1 MKNKGLILFFTV
13 LLALVCIYC
22 LSFSFATWRV
32 EKKAAAFAND
42 PAAIEEVKKEA
53 HGDVMLEKHLVDSL
67 IEARTRQYLTNMNDS
82 TVFLGNTYKK
92 CKYKEL
98 NLGLDLKGG
107 MNVTLE
113 ISMPDVVQSL
123 ASNTEDPLFKT
134 TFEKSEKEYANT
146 TNGDFIDIFVK
157 NFNSQKNALN
167 MKNANLRTY
176 FGERSGIKGATDQQ
190 IISWMK
196 KESSE
201 IVDRTFKILRTR
213 IDRFG
218 VAQPN
223 LQMLQGGRIL
233 VELPGVKEPERVTD
247 LLKSTAKLEFW
258 EVYNDA
264 VSGKSIQQ
272 RFIEADA
279 QLAKIL
285 KNKKESA
292 DEEPVAE
299 QADSTLAAA
308 DSTNAEDAI
317 AAAANTADEE
327 LDEDEEEEVDA
338 TAGAIMSK
346 AVAVPG
352 SFVIGYFKES
362 DMPAIDALLPQ
373 LEKVLGDKNVV
384 FYWGAAEKEYGNA
397 FPLYP
402 LKKKNDRI
410 GPLLS
415 SETIGGAR
423 VVRTARQDVDQNN
436 RVVVNMSMEDQA
448 ADEWRKVTKEAA
460 DKGAAKGVPTCIAI
474 VLDEFVYSAPTVKNE
489 ISGGNSEISGN
500 FTIEEAKD
508 LATVLNSGNLEARV
522 NIVQSEVVGPTLG
535 KESIRAGLLSFLGAF
550 ILVVIYMFFY
560 YGRAGLVADLAL
572 FSNVFFIIG
581 VLASMGAVLTLPGIA
596 GIVLTLGMAVDA
608 NVIIYERVRE
618 EVRAGKGIRVAIDEG
633 FKHSYSAIIDGNVT
647 TLITAIVLYIF
658 GSGPIQGFATT
669 LIIGILSSLFTAIL
683 VSRMIIEARLKKGKE
698 MNVGNKLTINAFQNL
713 NIDFLSKRKYFYIL
727 SCSLIVISI
736 ISFCTLK
743 LQPGIDFTGGRC
755 YVVRFD
761 KDVTTKDVREAV
773 SNEFGGNPEVKTF
786 GSNDQ
791 IRIITNYKIDS
802 NNPADDQLCE
812 KKLYNCL
819 KGFYSKQ
826 DLSEYDFTHLTNDVR
841 GIQSS
846 QKIQPTVAKELLR
859 NAVWAVLASLVL
871 IFIYIAVRFRNW
883 QFGMAG
889 VAALFHDSFLT
900 IGMFS
905 LFYKV
910 MPFSMEIDQ
919 NFIAAILT
927 VIGYSINNV
936 VVIMD
941 RVRENLALYP
951 KRSNYE
957 NFNTAINSTMGRSI
971 NTAVTTLVTL
981 LVIFLFGGEVIR
993 GFVFAM
999 FIGILFGTYSGILVA
1014 NPFAYDLLRLKGGEV
1029 KRAKADISK

>member
-1 MKNKGLILFFTV
+1 MKNRGLILFFTI
-13 LLALVCIYC
+13 LLVLVCLYC
-22 LSFSFATWRV
+22 LSFSFVTWRV
-32 EKKAAAFAND
+32 EKKAANFAND
-42 PAAIEEVKKEA
+42 PAAIEEVKREA
-53 HGDVMLEKHLVDSL
+53 HGDVMLEKHLVDSV

-82 TVFLGNTYKK
+82 TVYLGSTYKK

-123 ASNTEDPLFKT
+123 ATNTEDPLFKT
-134 TFEKSEKEYANT
+134 AFEKSVAEYEKT
-146 TNGDFIDIFVK
+146 TGGDFIDIFVK
-157 NFNSQKNALN
+157 NFNSQKTA
-167 MKNANLRTY
+167 MKMNNANLRTY
-176 FGERSGIKGATDQQ
+176 FGERSGIKNATDAQ
-190 IISWMK
+190 IISFIK

-223 LQMLQGGRIL
+223 IQLLQGGRIL

-258 EVYNDA
+258 EVYNEA
-264 VSGKSIQQ
+264 VGGRSIQQ
-272 RFIEADA
+272 RFAIADA
-279 QLAKIL
+279 QLAQQL
-285 KNKKESA
+285 KNKKDNPSVEA
-292 DEEPVAE
+292 DTTTAI
-299 QADSTLAAA
+299 DSLAAQLP
-308 DSTNAEDAI
+308 
-317 AAAANTADEE
+317 EE
-327 LDEDEEEEVDA
+327 EIDEDEVEETGE
-338 TAGAIMSK
+338 GAILSK

-362 DMPAIDALLPQ
+362 DMPKINSLLPQ
-373 LEKVLGDKNVV
+373 LQKILGDKNVV

-402 LKKKNDRI
+402 LKKKNDRV

-448 ADEWRKVTKEAA
+448 ADEWRKITKEAA
-460 DKGAAKGVPTCIAI
+460 DNSARKLTAIAI
-474 VLDEFVYSAPTVKNE
+474 VLDEFVYSAPTVRSE
-489 ISGGNSEISGN
+489 IPNGNSEISGN

-522 NIVQSEVVGPTLG
+522 NIVQSEIVGPTLG
-535 KESIRAGLLSFLGAF
+535 KESIKSGLLSFLAAF
-550 ILVVIYMFFY
+550 ILVILYMFFY
-560 YGRAGLVADLAL
+560 YSRAGLVADIAL
-572 FSNVFFIIG
+572 FANVFFIIG

-618 EVRAGKGIRVAIDEG
+618 EVRAGKGIRVAVDEG

-683 VSRMIIEARLKKGKE
+683 LSRMIIEARLKKGKTLE
-698 MNVGNKLTINAFQNL
+698 VGNKLTINAFMNTH
-713 NIDFLSKRKYFYIL
+713 IDFLSKRKVFYAL
-727 SCSLIVISI
+727 SAAMII
-736 ISFCTLK
+736 ISAISFATLGLK
-743 LQPGIDFTGGRC
+743 PGIDFTGGRC

-761 KDVTTKDVREAV
+761 KDVTTKDVRAAV
-773 SNEFGGNPEVKTF
+773 AKEFGGNPEVKTF

-791 IRIITNYKIDS
+791 IRIITNYQIES
-802 NNPADDQLCE
+802 NDPKMDQLCE
-812 KKLYNCL
+812 TKLYNAL
-819 KGFYSKQ
+819 KGFYTKQ

-846 QKIQPTVAKELLR
+846 QKIQPTVARELLR
-859 NAVWAVLASLVL
+859 NAIWAVLASLVL
-871 IFIYIAVRFRNW
+871 IFIYIAIRFKNW
-883 QFGMAG
+883 QFGCAG
-889 VAALFHDSFLT
+889 VFALFHDTFLT

-927 VIGYSINNV
+927 VIGYSINNN
-936 VVIMD
+936 VVIFD

-951 KRSNYE
+951 KRDNYE
-957 NFNTAINSTMGRSI
+957 NFNNAINQTLGRNI
-971 NTAVTTLVTL
+971 NTAGTTLVTL

-999 FIGILFGTYSGILVA
+999 FMGILFGTYSGILVS
-1014 NPFAYDLLRLKGGEV
+1014 NPLAYDLLRLGGGKV
-1029 KRAKADISK
+1029 KRMKADLTK

>member
-1 MKNKGLILFFTV
+1 MKNKGLILFFTI
-13 LLALVCIYC
+13 LLVLVCLYC
-22 LSFSFATWRV
+22 LSFSFVTWRV
-32 EKKAAAFAND
+32 EKKAETFAND

-53 HGDVMLEKHLVDSL
+53 QGDVMLEKHLVDSV
-67 IEARTRQYLTNMNDS
+67 IDARTRQYLTNMNDS
-82 TVFLGNTYKK
+82 TIYLGNTYKK

-123 ASNTEDPLFKT
+123 ATNTEDPLFKATFDKSVAEYEKT
-134 TFEKSEKEYANT
+134 TG
-146 TNGDFIDIFVK
+146 GDFIDIFVN
-157 NFNSQKNALN
+157 NFNKQKAA
-167 MKNANLRTY
+167 MKMNNANLRTY
-176 FGERSGIKGATDQQ
+176 FGERSGIKNASDAQ
-190 IISWMK
+190 IISFIK
-196 KESSE
+196 KESGE

-223 LQMLQGGRIL
+223 IQLLQGGRIL

-264 VSGKSIQQ
+264 VGGRSIQQ
-272 RFIEADA
+272 RFAIADA
-279 QLAKIL
+279 QLAQQL
-285 KNKKESA
+285 KNQKDNPKVDA
-292 DEEPVAE
+292 DTAAV
-299 QADSTLAAA
+299 DSL
-308 DSTNAEDAI
+308 
-317 AAAANTADEE
+317 TAQLPEEE
-327 LDEDEEEEVDA
+327 LDEEEEEEIGE
-338 TAGAIMSK
+338 GAILSK
-346 AVAVPG
+346 AVAIPG
-352 SFVIGYFKES
+352 SYVIGYFKES
-362 DMPAIDALLPQ
+362 DMPKINSLLPQ
-373 LEKVLGDKNVV
+373 LQKILGDNSVV
-384 FYWGAAEKEYGNA
+384 FYWGSPERDYNNA
-397 FPLYP
+397 YPLYP
-402 LKKKNDRI
+402 LKKKNDRV

-448 ADEWRKVTKEAA
+448 ADEWRKITKAA
-460 DKGAAKGVPTCIAI
+460 AENRGGKLTAIAI
-474 VLDEFVYSAPTVKNE
+474 VLDEFVYSAPTVRSE
-489 ISGGNSEISGN
+489 IPNGNSEISGN

-522 NIVQSEVVGPTLG
+522 NIVQSEIVGPTLG
-535 KESIRAGLLSFLGAF
+535 KESIRSGLLSFLGAF
-550 ILVVIYMFFY
+550 ILVILYMFFY
-560 YGRAGLVADLAL
+560 YSRAGLVADLAL
-572 FSNVFFIIG
+572 FANVFFIVG

-618 EVRAGKGIRVAIDEG
+618 EVRAGKGIRVAVDEG

-683 VSRMIIEARLKKGKE
+683 VSRMIIEARLKKGKSLE
-698 MNVGNKLTINAFQNL
+698 VGNKLTINAFMNTH
-713 NIDFLSKRKYFYIL
+713 IDFLSKRKIFYGL
-727 SCSLIVISI
+727 SLTMIIVSAV
-736 ISFCTLK
+736 SFATLGLK
-743 LQPGIDFTGGRC
+743 PGIDFTGGRC

-761 KDVTTKDVREAV
+761 KDVTTKDIRPAIIK
-773 SNEFGGNPEVKTF
+773 EFGGNPEVKTF
-786 GSNDQ
+786 GGNDQ
-791 IRIITNYKIDS
+791 IRIITNYKIES
-802 NNPADDQLCE
+802 NDPSVDQLCE
-812 KKLYNCL
+812 KKLYNAL
-819 KGFYSKQ
+819 KGFYTKQ

-846 QKIQPTVAKELLR
+846 QKIQPTVARELLR
-859 NAVWAVLASLVL
+859 NAIWAVLASLVL
-871 IFIYIAVRFRNW
+871 IFIYIAIRFKNW

-889 VAALFHDSFLT
+889 VFALFHDTFLT
-900 IGMFS
+900 VGVFS

-927 VIGYSINNV
+927 VIGYSINNN
-936 VVIMD
+936 VVIFD

-951 KRSNYE
+951 KRENYE
-957 NFNTAINSTMGRSI
+957 NFNNAINQTLGRNV
-971 NTAVTTLVTL
+971 NTAGTTLVTL
-981 LVIFLFGGEVIR
+981 LVIFLFGGEVIQ

-999 FIGILFGTYSGILVA
+999 FMGILFGTYSGILVS
-1014 NPFAYDLLRLKGGEV
+1014 NPLAYDLLRLGGGKV
-1029 KRAKADISK
+1029 RRAKAELTK

>member
-13 LLALVCIYC
+13 LLALVCLYC
-22 LSFSFATWRV
+22 LSFSFVTWRV
-32 EKKAAAFAND
+32 EKGAAAYAND
-42 PAAIEEVKKEA
+42 SAAIEEVKKAA

-67 IEARTRQYLTNMNDS
+67 IDARTREYLTNQNEKK
-82 TVFLGNTYKK
+82 VYLGSTYKQ

-123 ASNTEDPLFKT
+123 AVNKEDKLFSTSFNNAVKE
-134 TFEKSEKEYANT
+134 FENT
-146 TNGDFIDIFVK
+146 TNGDFIDIFVS
-157 NFNSQKNALN
+157 NFNSQKAAMG

-176 FGERSGIKGATDQQ
+176 FGERSGIKNASDAQ
-190 IISWMK
+190 IVNWMK
-196 KESSE
+196 KESGE

-223 LQMLQGGRIL
+223 LQQLQGGRIL
-233 VELPGVKEPERVTD
+233 VELPGIKEPERVTD

-258 EVYNDA
+258 EVYGD
-264 VSGKSIQQ
+264 VVGGRTIQQ
-272 RFIEADA
+272 RFQTADI
-279 QLAKIL
+279 QLAQQI
-285 KNKKESA
+285 KNRKNQKQE
-292 DEEPVAE
+292 VAN
-299 QADSTLAAA
+299 DTLAGDSLLAKA
-308 DSTNAEDAI
+308 DTV
-317 AAAANTADEE
+317 ANTEVE
-327 LDEDEEEEVDA
+327 EDEEEEV
-338 TAGAIMSK
+338 TANNGKGAILSK
-346 AVAVPG
+346 AVAADG
-352 SFVIGYFKES
+352 FVIGYFKEA
-362 DMPAIDALLPQ
+362 DMPAINNLLPQ
-373 LEKVLGDKNVV
+373 LQRIMGDKNVV
-384 FYWGAAEKEYGNA
+384 FYWGSPEKRYDNA
-397 FPLYP
+397 YPLYP

-436 RVVVNMSMEDQA
+436 RVVVNMSMEQQA

-460 DKGAAKGVPTCIAI
+460 DKGKQLGRPTCIAI

-489 ISGGNSEISGN
+489 IPGGNSEISGN
-500 FTIEEAKD
+500 FTIDEAKD

-535 KESIRAGLLSFLGAF
+535 KESIRSGLFSFLGAF
-550 ILVVIYMFFY
+550 ILVILYMFFWY
-560 YGRAGLVADLAL
+560 NRAGLVADLAL
-572 FSNVFFIIG
+572 LANVFFIVG
-581 VLASMGAVLTLPGIA
+581 VLSSMGAVLTLPGIA

-683 VSRMIIEARLKKGKE
+683 VSRMIIEARLKKGKDIE
-698 MNVGNKLTINAFQNL
+698 VGNNVTMNAFVNMNVNFLGNRKVFYTI
-713 NIDFLSKRKYFYIL
+713 
-727 SCSLIVISI
+727 SLALIAVSI
-736 ISFCTLK
+736 ISLCTQG
-743 LQPGIDFTGGRC
+743 LQRGIDFTGGRC

-761 KDVTTKDVREAV
+761 KDVTTKDVRAAV
-773 SNEFGGNPEVKTF
+773 TKEFGGQPEVKTF
-786 GSNDQ
+786 GANDQ
-791 IRIITNYKIDS
+791 IRIVTNYKIDS
-802 NNPADDQLCE
+802 NDPKDDIQCE
-812 KKLYNCL
+812 QKLYNCL
-819 KGFYSKQ
+819 KGFYAKQ

-846 QKIQPTVAKELLR
+846 QKIQPTVAQELLLKS
-859 NAVWAVLASLVL
+859 AWAVLASLIL

-883 QFGMAG
+883 QFGLAG

-910 MPFSMEIDQ
+910 MPFSMEMDQ

-951 KRSNYE
+951 KREMYE
-957 NFNTAINSTMGRSI
+957 NFNRAINQTMGRSV

-1014 NPFAYDLLRLKGGEV
+1014 NPLAFDLFRIKGGKAKTV
-1029 KRAKADISK
+1029 KTDIAK

>member
-13 LLALVCIYC
+13 LLVLVCLYC
-22 LSFSFATWRV
+22 LSFSFVTWRV
-32 EKKAAAFAND
+32 EKKAANFAND

-53 HGDVMLEKHLVDSL
+53 NGDVMLEKHLIDSVV
-67 IEARTRQYLTNMNDS
+67 EARTRQYLTNMNDS
-82 TVFLGNTYKK
+82 TVYLGNTYKK

-123 ASNTEDPLFKT
+123 ATNTEDPLFKT
-134 TFEKSEKEYANT
+134 TFEKSVSEYEKT
-146 TNGDFIDIFVK
+146 TGGDFIDIFVK
-157 NFNSQKNALN
+157 NFNSQKAALKLN
-167 MKNANLRTY
+167 NANLRTY
-176 FGERSGIKGATDQQ
+176 FGERSGIKNATDAQ
-190 IISWMK
+190 IISFIK
-196 KESSE
+196 KESGE

-223 LQMLQGGRIL
+223 IQLLQGGRIL

-258 EVYNDA
+258 EVYNEA
-264 VSGKSIQQ
+264 VGGRSIQQ
-272 RFIEADA
+272 RFAVADA
-279 QLAKIL
+279 QLAQQL
-285 KNKKESA
+285 KNQKENPNAVADTAATTDSLTA
-292 DEEPVAE
+292 QLPDEEV
-299 QADSTLAAA
+299 
-308 DSTNAEDAI
+308 
-317 AAAANTADEE
+317 
-327 LDEDEEEEVDA
+327 DEDEVEEVGE
-338 TAGAIMSK
+338 GAILSK
-346 AVAVPG
+346 AVAIPG
-352 SFVIGYFKES
+352 SYVIGYFKES
-362 DMPAIDALLPQ
+362 DMPKINSLLPQ
-373 LEKVLGDKNVV
+373 LQKILGDNNVV
-384 FYWGAAEKEYGNA
+384 FYWGSPEKEYGNA
-397 FPLYP
+397 YPLYP

-448 ADEWRKVTKEAA
+448 ADEWRKITKEAA
-460 DKGAAKGVPTCIAI
+460 DNSARKLTAIAI
-474 VLDEFVYSAPTVKNE
+474 VLDEFVYSAPTVRSE
-489 ISGGNSEISGN
+489 IPNGNSEISGN

-522 NIVQSEVVGPTLG
+522 NIVQSEIVGPTLG
-535 KESIRAGLLSFLGAF
+535 KESIKSGLLSFLAAF
-550 ILVVIYMFFY
+550 ILVILYMFFY
-560 YGRAGLVADLAL
+560 YSRAGLVADLAL
-572 FSNVFFIIG
+572 FANVFFIVG

-618 EVRAGKGIRVAIDEG
+618 EVRAGKGIRVAVDEG

-683 VSRMIIEARLKKGKE
+683 VSRMIIEARLKKGKTLE
-698 MNVGNKLTINAFQNL
+698 VGNKLTINAFMNTHV
-713 NIDFLSKRKYFYIL
+713 DFLSKRKIFYAL
-727 SCSLIVISI
+727 SAAMII
-736 ISFCTLK
+736 ISAISFATLGLK
-743 LQPGIDFTGGRC
+743 PGIDFTGGRC

-761 KDVTTKDVREAV
+761 KDVTTKDVRAAV
-773 SNEFGGNPEVKTF
+773 AKEFGGNPEVKTF

-791 IRIITNYKIDS
+791 IRIITNYQIDS
-802 NNPADDQLCE
+802 NDPSVDQLCE
-812 KKLYNCL
+812 KKLFNAL
-819 KGFYSKQ
+819 KGFYTKQ

-846 QKIQPTVAKELLR
+846 QKIQPTVARELLR
-859 NAVWAVLASLVL
+859 NAIWAVLASLVL
-871 IFIYIAVRFRNW
+871 IFIYIAIRFKNW
-883 QFGMAG
+883 QFGCAG
-889 VAALFHDSFLT
+889 VFALFHDTFLT

-936 VVIMD
+936 VVIFD

-951 KRSNYE
+951 KRDNYD
-957 NFNTAINSTMGRSI
+957 NFNAAINSTLGRTI
-971 NTAVTTLVTL
+971 NTGGTTLVVL
-981 LVIFLFGGEVIR
+981 LAIFILGGETIR
-993 GFVFAM
+993 GFVFALLM
-999 FIGILFGTYSGILVA
+999 GVIVGTYSSLFIA
-1014 NPFAYDLLRLKGGEV
+1014 SPIAYDIQQAQAR
-1029 KRAKADISK
+1029 RAEKKAAKK

>member
-1 MKNKGLILFFTV
+1 MKNRGLILFFTI
-13 LLALVCIYC
+13 LLALVCLYC
-22 LSFSFATWRV
+22 LSFSFVTWRI
-32 EKKAAAFAND
+32 EKKAAAYAND
-42 PAAIEEVKKEA
+42 PAAIEEVKREA
-53 HGDVMLEKHLVDSL
+53 HGDVMLEKHLVDSVV
-67 IEARTRQYLTNMNDS
+67 EARTRQYLTNMNDS
-82 TVFLGNTYKK
+82 TVYLGNTYKK

-123 ASNTEDPLFKT
+123 ATNTEDPLFKT
-134 TFEKSEKEYANT
+134 TFEKSVSEYEKT
-146 TNGDFIDIFVK
+146 TGGDFIDIFVD
-157 NFNSQKNALN
+157 NFNKQKAALKMN
-167 MKNANLRTY
+167 NANLRTY
-176 FGERSGIKGATDQQ
+176 FGERSGIKNASDAQ
-190 IISWMK
+190 IISFIK

-223 LQMLQGGRIL
+223 IQLLQGGRIL

-258 EVYNDA
+258 EVYNEA
-264 VSGKSIQQ
+264 VGGRSIQQ
-272 RFIEADA
+272 RFAIADA
-279 QLAKIL
+279 QLAQQL
-285 KNKKESA
+285 KNQKETPAEVDSA
-292 DEEPVAE
+292 
-299 QADSTLAAA
+299 LAAA
-308 DSTNAEDAI
+308 DTLAAELPEE
-317 AAAANTADEE
+317 DEE
-327 LDEDEEEEVDA
+327 LDEVEEVGE
-338 TAGAIMSK
+338 GAILSK
-346 AVAVPG
+346 AVAIPG

-362 DMPAIDALLPQ
+362 DMPRINSLLPQ
-373 LEKVLGDKNVV
+373 LQKILGDNNVV
-384 FYWGAAEKEYGNA
+384 FYWGAPEKEYGNA

-402 LKKKNDRI
+402 LKKKNDRV

-448 ADEWRKVTKEAA
+448 ADEWRKITKEAA
-460 DKGAAKGVPTCIAI
+460 DNSARKLTAIAI
-474 VLDEFVYSAPTVKNE
+474 VLDEFVYSAPTVRSE
-489 ISGGNSEISGN
+489 IPNGNSEISGN

-522 NIVQSEVVGPTLG
+522 NIVQSEIVGPTLG
-535 KESIRAGLLSFLGAF
+535 KESIKSGLLSFLAAF
-550 ILVVIYMFFY
+550 ILVILYMFLY
-560 YGRAGLVADLAL
+560 YSRAGLVADLAL
-572 FSNVFFIIG
+572 FANVFFIVG

-618 EVRAGKGIRVAIDEG
+618 EVRAGKGIRVAVDEG

-669 LIIGILSSLFTAIL
+669 LIIGILSSMFTAIL
-683 VSRMIIEARLKKGKE
+683 VSRMIIEARLKKGKNFE
-698 MNVGNKLTINAFQNL
+698 VGTKVTINAFTNTH
-713 NIDFLSKRKYFYIL
+713 IDFLSKRKYFYGLSGIL
-727 SCSLIVISI
+727 IIISI
-736 ISFCTLK
+736 ISFFTLK

-761 KDVTTKDVREAV
+761 KDVTTKDVRAAV
-773 SNEFGGNPEVKTF
+773 AKEFGGNPEVKTF

-791 IRIITNYKIDS
+791 IRIITNYMIES
-802 NNPADDQLCE
+802 NDPAVDQLCE
-812 KKLYNCL
+812 SKLYNAL

-826 DLSEYDFTHLTNDVR
+826 NLSEYDFTHLTNDVR

-846 QKIQPTVAKELLR
+846 QKIQPTVARELLR
-859 NAVWAVLASLVL
+859 NAIWAVLASLVL
-871 IFIYIAVRFRNW
+871 IFIYIAIRFKNW

-889 VAALFHDSFLT
+889 VFALFHDTLLT
-900 IGMFS
+900 VGMFS

-927 VIGYSINNV
+927 VIGYSINNN
-936 VVIMD
+936 VVIFD

-951 KRSNYE
+951 KRENYE
-957 NFNTAINSTMGRSI
+957 NFNNAINQTLGRNV
-971 NTAVTTLVTL
+971 NTAGTTLVTL

-999 FIGILFGTYSGILVA
+999 FMGILFGTYSGILVS
-1014 NPFAYDLLRLKGGEV
+1014 NPLAFDLLRLGGGKV
-1029 KRAKADISK
+1029 KRAKAELTK

>member
-1 MKNKGLILFFTV
+1 MKNKGLILFFTI
-13 LLALVCIYC
+13 LLVLVCLYC
-22 LSFSFATWRV
+22 LSFSFVTWRV
-32 EKKAAAFAND
+32 EKKAETFAND

-67 IEARTRQYLTNMNDS
+67 IDARTRQYLTNMNDS
-82 TVFLGNTYKK
+82 TIYLGNTYKK

-123 ASNTEDPLFKT
+123 ATNTEDPLFKATFDKSVAEYEKT
-134 TFEKSEKEYANT
+134 TG
-146 TNGDFIDIFVK
+146 GDFVDIFVN
-157 NFNSQKNALN
+157 NFNKQKAA
-167 MKNANLRTY
+167 MKMNNANLRTY
-176 FGERSGIKGATDQQ
+176 FGERSGIKNASDAQ
-190 IISWMK
+190 IISFIK
-196 KESSE
+196 KESGE

-223 LQMLQGGRIL
+223 IQLLQGGRIL

-264 VSGKSIQQ
+264 VGGRSIQQ
-272 RFIEADA
+272 RFAIADA
-279 QLAKIL
+279 QLAQQL
-285 KNKKESA
+285 KNQKDNPKVDA
-292 DEEPVAE
+292 DTAAVDSLTAQLPEEE
-299 QADSTLAAA
+299 M
-308 DSTNAEDAI
+308 
-317 AAAANTADEE
+317 
-327 LDEDEEEEVDA
+327 DEDEMEEIGE
-338 TAGAIMSK
+338 GAILSK
-346 AVAVPG
+346 AVAIPG
-352 SFVIGYFKES
+352 SYVIGYFKES
-362 DMPAIDALLPQ
+362 DMPKINSLLPQ
-373 LEKVLGDKNVV
+373 LQKILGDNSVV
-384 FYWGAAEKEYGNA
+384 FYWGSPERDYNNA
-397 FPLYP
+397 YPLYP
-402 LKKKNDRI
+402 LKKKNDRV

-448 ADEWRKVTKEAA
+448 ADEWRKITKAA
-460 DKGAAKGVPTCIAI
+460 AENRGGKLTAIAI
-474 VLDEFVYSAPTVKNE
+474 VLDEFVYSAPTVRSE
-489 ISGGNSEISGN
+489 IPNGNSEISGN

-522 NIVQSEVVGPTLG
+522 NIVQSEIVGPTLG
-535 KESIRAGLLSFLGAF
+535 KESIKSGLLSFLGAF
-550 ILVVIYMFFY
+550 ILVILYMFFY
-560 YGRAGLVADLAL
+560 YSRAGLVADLAL
-572 FSNVFFIIG
+572 FANVFFIVG

-618 EVRAGKGIRVAIDEG
+618 EVRAGKGIRVAVDEG

-683 VSRMIIEARLKKGKE
+683 VSRMIIEARLKKGKSLE
-698 MNVGNKLTINAFQNL
+698 VGNKLTINAFMNTH
-713 NIDFLSKRKYFYIL
+713 IDFLSKRKIFYGL
-727 SCSLIVISI
+727 SLAMIIVSAV
-736 ISFCTLK
+736 SFATLGLK
-743 LQPGIDFTGGRC
+743 PGIDFTGGRC

-761 KDVTTKDVREAV
+761 KDVTTKDVRAAV
-773 SNEFGGNPEVKTF
+773 AKEFGGNPEVKTF
-786 GSNDQ
+786 GGNDQ
-791 IRIITNYKIDS
+791 IRIITNYKIES
-802 NNPADDQLCE
+802 NDPTVDQLCE
-812 KKLYNCL
+812 TKLYNAL
-819 KGFYSKQ
+819 KGFYTKQ

-846 QKIQPTVAKELLR
+846 QKIQPTVARELLR
-859 NAVWAVLASLVL
+859 NAIWAVLASLVL
-871 IFIYIAVRFRNW
+871 IFIYIAVRFKNW

-889 VAALFHDSFLT
+889 VFALFHDTFLT
-900 IGMFS
+900 VGVFS

-927 VIGYSINNV
+927 VIGYSINNN
-936 VVIMD
+936 VVIFD

-951 KRSNYE
+951 KRENYE
-957 NFNTAINSTMGRSI
+957 NFNNAINQTLGRNV
-971 NTAVTTLVTL
+971 NTAGTTLVTL

-999 FIGILFGTYSGILVA
+999 FMGILFGTYSGILVS
-1014 NPFAYDLLRLKGGEV
+1014 NPLAYDLLRIGGGKV
-1029 KRAKADISK
+1029 RRAKAELTK

>member
-1 MKNKGLILFFTV
+1 MKNRGLILFFTI
-13 LLALVCIYC
+13 LLVLVCLYC
-22 LSFSFATWRV
+22 LSFSFVTWRV
-32 EKKAAAFAND
+32 EKKAANFAND

-53 HGDVMLEKHLVDSL
+53 HGDLMLEKHLVDSVV
-67 IEARTRQYLTNMNDS
+67 EARTRQYLTNMNDS
-82 TVFLGNTYKK
+82 TVYLGNTYKK

-123 ASNTEDPLFKT
+123 ATNTEDPLFKT
-134 TFEKSEKEYANT
+134 TFDKSVAEYEKT
-146 TNGDFIDIFVK
+146 TGGDFIDIFVN
-157 NFNSQKNALN
+157 NFNKQKAA
-167 MKNANLRTY
+167 MKMNNANLRTY
-176 FGERSGIKGATDQQ
+176 FGERSGIKNASDAQ
-190 IISWMK
+190 IISFIK

-223 LQMLQGGRIL
+223 IQLLQGGRIL

-258 EVYNDA
+258 EVYNEA
-264 VSGKSIQQ
+264 VGGRSIQQ
-272 RFIEADA
+272 RFAIADA
-279 QLAKIL
+279 QLAEQL
-285 KNKKESA
+285 KNKKENPTAVDSA
-292 DEEPVAE
+292 
-299 QADSTLAAA
+299 LAAA
-308 DSTNAEDAI
+308 DSLVTDSLAAQLSDEEVEDA
-317 AAAANTADEE
+317 EE
-327 LDEDEEEEVDA
+327 TVGE
-338 TAGAIMSK
+338 GAILSK
-346 AVAVPG
+346 AVAIPG

-362 DMPAIDALLPQ
+362 DMPKINSLLPQ
-373 LEKVLGDKNVV
+373 LQKILGDKNVV

-448 ADEWRKVTKEAA
+448 ADEWRKITKEAA
-460 DKGAAKGVPTCIAI
+460 DNSARKLTAIAI
-474 VLDEFVYSAPTVKNE
+474 VLDEFVYSAPTVRSE
-489 ISGGNSEISGN
+489 IPNGNSEISGN
-500 FTIEEAKD
+500 FSIEEAKD

-522 NIVQSEVVGPTLG
+522 NIVQSEIVGPTLG
-535 KESIRAGLLSFLGAF
+535 KESIKSGLLSFLAAF
-550 ILVVIYMFFY
+550 ILVILYMFLY
-560 YGRAGLVADLAL
+560 YSRAGLVADVAL
-572 FSNVFFIIG
+572 FANVFFIIG

-618 EVRAGKGIRVAIDEG
+618 EVRAGKGIRVAVDEG

-669 LIIGILSSLFTAIL
+669 LIIGILSSMFTAIL
-683 VSRMIIEARLKKGKE
+683 VSRMIIEARLKKGKSFE
-698 MNVGNKLTINAFQNL
+698 VGNRVTINAFTNT
-713 NIDFLSKRKYFYIL
+713 NIDFLSKRKFFYALSGTLIL
-727 SCSLIVISI
+727 ISI
-736 ISFCTLK
+736 ISFFTLK

-761 KDVTTKDVREAV
+761 KDVTTKDVRAAV
-773 SNEFGGNPEVKTF
+773 AKEFGGNPEVKTF
-786 GSNDQ
+786 GGNDQ
-791 IRIITNYKIDS
+791 IRIITNYKIES
-802 NNPADDQLCE
+802 NDPTVDQLCE
-812 KKLYNCL
+812 TKLYNAL
-819 KGFYSKQ
+819 KGFYTKEN
-826 DLSEYDFTHLTNDVR
+826 LTEYDFTHLTNDVR

-846 QKIQPTVAKELLR
+846 QKIQPTVARELLR
-859 NAVWAVLASLVL
+859 DAIWAVLASLVL
-871 IFIYIAVRFRNW
+871 IFIYIAIRFKNW

-889 VAALFHDSFLT
+889 VFALFHDSLLT

-927 VIGYSINNV
+927 VIGYSINNN
-936 VVIMD
+936 VVIFD

-951 KRSNYE
+951 KRDNYD
-957 NFNTAINSTMGRSI
+957 NFNSAINQTLGRNV
-971 NTAVTTLVTL
+971 NTAGTTLVTL

-999 FIGILFGTYSGILVA
+999 FMGIFFGTYSGILVS
-1014 NPFAYDLLRLKGGEV
+1014 NPLAYDLLRIGGGKV
-1029 KRAKADISK
+1029 RRAKAELTK

>member
-13 LLALVCIYC
+13 LLALVCLYC

-32 EKKAAAFAND
+32 EKKAAQFAND
-42 PAAIEEVKKEA
+42 PTALEEVRKEA
-53 HGDVMLEKHLVDSL
+53 HGDVMLEKHLVDSM
-67 IEARTRQYLTNMNDS
+67 IDARTLQYLTNMNDS
-82 TVFLGNTYKK
+82 TVFLGSTYKK

-123 ASNTEDPLFKT
+123 ATNKEDNLFKT
-134 TFEKSEKEYANT
+134 TFEKSEKEYANA

-157 NFNSQKNALN
+157 NFNSQKSALKLN
-167 MKNANLRTY
+167 NANLRTY
-176 FGERSGIKGATDQQ
+176 FGERSGIKNASDQQ

-196 KESSE
+196 KESGE

-233 VELPGVKEPERVTD
+233 VELPGIKEPERVTD

-258 EVYNDA
+258 EVYGD
-264 VSGKSIQQ
+264 VVGGKFIQQ

-279 QLAKIL
+279 QLAEQL
-285 KNKKESA
+285 KNKKTV
-292 DEEPVAE
+292 EETEAPK
-299 QADSTLAAA
+299 ADSTLVTNDSTAVDALAAA
-308 DSTNAEDAI
+308 DAKAAI
-317 AAAANTADEE
+317 DE
-327 LDEDEEEEVDA
+327 DEDEEEAEVDA

-346 AVAVPG
+346 AVAIPG
-352 SFVIGYFKES
+352 GYVIGYFKEA
-362 DMPAIDALLPQ
+362 DMPAINKMLPELQ
-373 LEKVLGDKNVV
+373 RILGDNSVV
-384 FYWGAAEKEYGNA
+384 FYWGAAEKEFGNA

-423 VVRTARQDVDQNN
+423 VVRNARQDVDQNN

-448 ADEWRKVTKEAA
+448 ADEWRKLTKEAA
-460 DKGAAKGVPTCIAI
+460 EKGAANGRPTCVAI

-489 ISGGNSEISGN
+489 IPNGNSEISGS

-535 KESIRAGLLSFLGAF
+535 KESIRSGLLSFLAAF
-550 ILVVIYMFFY
+550 IIVILYMFFY
-560 YGRAGLVADLAL
+560 YSRAGLVADLAL
-572 FSNVFFIIG
+572 LSNVFFIVG
-581 VLASMGAVLTLPGIA
+581 VLSSMGAVLTLPGIA

-683 VSRMIIEARLKKGKE
+683 LSRLIIERRLKKGKTIE
-698 MNVGNKLTINAFQNL
+698 VGTAVTLHAFENTAIN
-713 NIDFLSKRKYFYIL
+713 FLGKRKVFYTI
-727 SCSLIVISI
+727 SCALIVISA

-761 KDVTTKDVREAV
+761 KDVTTKEVRSAV
-773 SNEFGGNPEVKTF
+773 AKEFGGNPEVKTF
-786 GSNDQ
+786 GGNDQ

-802 NNPADDQLCE
+802 NDPADDAECQA
-812 KKLYNCL
+812 KLYKSL
-819 KGFYSKQ
+819 KGFYNKQ

-846 QKIQPTVAKELLR
+846 QKIQPTIARELLR

-871 IFIYIAVRFRNW
+871 IFIYIALRFRNW
-883 QFGMAG
+883 QFGIAG

-905 LFYKV
+905 LFYKF

-951 KRSNYE
+951 KRDNYE
-957 NFNTAINSTMGRSI
+957 NFNTAINSTMGRSV
-971 NTAVTTLVTL
+971 NTALTTIVTL
-981 LVIFLFGGEVIR
+981 LVIFIFGGEVIR

-999 FIGILFGTYSGILVA
+999 LIGIIFGTYSGILVA
-1014 NPFAYDLLRLKGGEV
+1014 NPLAYDLFRIRGGKVTRV
-1029 KRAKADISK
+1029 KTDVKK